1 MFLSLALTMI
11 LSLVFTLLE
20 SARLYGLEAQ
30 SKMETELLLE
40 SKMAEYDT
48 ALLEQYHLYFL
59 EAGRKGEL
67 ELSSLEQSLQELGE
81 ENLRAKPGFL
91 KMSYTNLY
99 EMQLENCYITNYTMA
114 TDDAGAEFRRQAADY
129 VKRTMGIA
137 AIEKLY
143 EKATEAKELTE
154 DNKDIEK
161 KFEAAIQET
170 DIQSG
175 LERNTK
181 RNSANQKNENP
192 LDYVKELKNKS
203 ILSLVVED
211 VSAVSTQT
219 IDLSDDIAKRTC
231 FTGNGEAQ
239 QEDMTT
245 GLFFR
250 EYLLKQFSDYRNQ
263 SESEVLQYEMEYLIA
278 GKDSDVANLAGV
290 AERMLAIRE
299 VANYIYLKGDAEKTA
314 LANTI
319 ALVTAGW
326 TANPAVVKVVE
337 EGILVAWAF
346 SESIKDVKTLL
357 KGGKVPFLK
366 GNAEWTLDVGALSE
380 SFAKEEESKTSE
392 SGLSYGDY
400 LRILLYLT
408 GQEKLTYRAMNLME
422 QNIRRLPD
430 RENFRMDCMIGS
442 MEIQCSYLSKPLFF
456 GWFGSGESFKGDYR
470 FQEKNSFSYV
480 Y

>member
-59 EAGRKGEL
+59 EAGRKGEP

-129 VKRTMGIA
+129 VKRTTGIA

-161 KFEAAIQET
+161 KFKAAIQET
-170 DIQSG
+170 DTQSG

-299 VANYIYLKGDAEKTA
+299 VANYMLGICSIEDIRKKEIQSVRVLCFGIGGILLHLWQRNQSLYSMLGGIAVGAAVIILSLVSGGIIGIGDGLVLCVAGIYIGGI
-314 LANTI
+314 NTMRLLLTGLFLSSLY
-319 ALVTAGW
+319 ALVLLFMHR
-326 TANPAVVKVVE
+326 KRR
-337 EGILVAWAF
+337 
-346 SESIKDVKTLL
+346 KDTIPFI
-357 KGGKVPFLK
+357 PFLL
-366 GNAEWTLDVGALSE
+366 AA
-380 SFAKEEESKTSE
+380 
-392 SGLSYGDY
+392 Y
-400 LRILLYLT
+400 LILLIL
-408 GQEKLTYRAMNLME
+408 
-422 QNIRRLPD
+422 
-430 RENFRMDCMIGS
+430 
-442 MEIQCSYLSKPLFF
+442 
-456 GWFGSGESFKGDYR
+456 
-470 FQEKNSFSYV
+470 
-480 Y
+480 

>member
-59 EAGRKGEL
+59 EAGRKGEP

-81 ENLRAKPGFL
+81 ENLRAKQGFL

-170 DIQSG
+170 DTQSG

-181 RNSANQKNENP
+181 RNAANQKNENP

-203 ILSLVVED
+203 PVVISSCCTCPFPVKQVLFAISSDKSMVCVDTADTSSTTSDRILL
-211 VSAVSTQT
+211 
-219 IDLSDDIAKRTC
+219 
-231 FTGNGEAQ
+231 
-239 QEDMTT
+239 
-245 GLFFR
+245 FR

-357 KGGKVPFLK
+357 KGGEVPFLK

>member
-1 MFLSLALTMI
+1 
-11 LSLVFTLLE
+11 
-20 SARLYGLEAQ
+20 
-30 SKMETELLLE
+30 
-40 SKMAEYDT
+40 
-48 ALLEQYHLYFL
+48 
-59 EAGRKGEL
+59 
-67 ELSSLEQSLQELGE
+67 
-81 ENLRAKPGFL
+81 
-91 KMSYTNLY
+91 
-99 EMQLENCYITNYTMA
+99 
-114 TDDAGAEFRRQAADY
+114 
-129 VKRTMGIA
+129 
-137 AIEKLY
+137 
-143 EKATEAKELTE
+143 
-154 DNKDIEK
+154 
-161 KFEAAIQET
+161 
-170 DIQSG
+170 
-175 LERNTK
+175 
-181 RNSANQKNENP
+181 
-192 LDYVKELKNKS
+192 
-203 ILSLVVED
+203 
-211 VSAVSTQT
+211 
-219 IDLSDDIAKRTC
+219 
-231 FTGNGEAQ
+231 
-239 QEDMTT
+239 MTT

-263 SESEVLQYEMEYLIA
+263 SESEVLQYEMEYLVA

-456 GWFGSGESFKGDYR
+456 GWFGSGESFKGDYH

>member
-59 EAGRKGEL
+59 EAGRKGEP

-129 VKRTMGIA
+129 VK
-137 AIEKLY
+137 
-143 EKATEAKELTE
+143 
-154 DNKDIEK
+154 
-161 KFEAAIQET
+161 
-170 DIQSG
+170 
-175 LERNTK
+175 
-181 RNSANQKNENP
+181 
-192 LDYVKELKNKS
+192 ELKNKS

-219 IDLSDDIAKRTC
+219 IDLSHDIAKRTC
-231 FTGNGEAQ
+231 FTGNGQAQ

-456 GWFGSGESFKGDYR
+456 EWFGSGESFKGDYH

>member
-1 MFLSLALTMI
+1 
-11 LSLVFTLLE
+11 
-20 SARLYGLEAQ
+20 
-30 SKMETELLLE
+30 METELLLE

-59 EAGRKGEL
+59 EAGRKGEP

-456 GWFGSGESFKGDYR
+456 GWFGSGESFKGDYH

>member
-1 MFLSLALTMI
+1 MI

-129 VKRTMGIA
+129 VKRAMGIA

-250 EYLLKQFSDYRNQ
+250 EYLLTVSYTHLTLPTN
-263 SESEVLQYEMEYLIA
+263 S
-278 GKDSDVANLAGV
+278 
-290 AERMLAIRE
+290 
-299 VANYIYLKGDAEKTA
+299 
-314 LANTI
+314 
-319 ALVTAGW
+319 LV
-326 TANPAVVKVVE
+326 
-337 EGILVAWAF
+337 
-346 SESIKDVKTLL
+346 
-357 KGGKVPFLK
+357 
-366 GNAEWTLDVGALSE
+366 
-380 SFAKEEESKTSE
+380 
-392 SGLSYGDY
+392 
-400 LRILLYLT
+400 
-408 GQEKLTYRAMNLME
+408 
-422 QNIRRLPD
+422 
-430 RENFRMDCMIGS
+430 
-442 MEIQCSYLSKPLFF
+442 
-456 GWFGSGESFKGDYR
+456 
-470 FQEKNSFSYV
+470 
-480 Y
+480 